1 MISIIR
7 VKLHNEN
14 ISELLNATQ
23 WFSSAKESR
32 MDNDL
37 KSNEHYYFSIRF
49 RRFLITIIIFC
60 LFMEFYYILSH
71 QQVILF
77 QLPSS
82 ANVKRFNFR
91 VS

>member
-1 MISIIR
+1 MITIIR
-7 VKLHNEN
+7 VKLHNKN
-14 ISELLNATQ
+14 ISELLNTTQ

-32 MDNDL
+32 LDNDL
-37 KSNEHYYFSIRF
+37 KSNEHYYFPIRF

-60 LFMEFYYILSH
+60 LFLEFYYISYL
-71 QQVILF
+71 QVILF

-82 ANVKRFNFR
+82 ANVKRFNFI

>member
-1 MISIIR
+1 
-7 VKLHNEN
+7 
-14 ISELLNATQ
+14 
-23 WFSSAKESR
+23 
-32 MDNDL
+32 MDDDF
-37 KSNEHYYFSIRF
+37 KSNEHYYFPIRL

-60 LFMEFYYILSH
+60 LFMEFYYISY

-82 ANVKRFNFR
+82 ANVKGLNFR